1 MQLRATWCTNLISS
15 HFTGAT
21 SGRRSMN
28 NTSQRSWCSIWQ
40 CLAVSGR
47 CSASAS
53 CLCFTFCF
61 LMFFSHSSSEQL
73 QNVRKLVVLSWALSI
88 FIFNTRSWVVQEL
101 QDIARSAHEGQSPD
115 TTLFDPKA
123 CWFSW
128 RISVAFELQFATCV
142 ERICFQWWTPVQV
155 KHMEKEWKGW
165 MLWQFQGFLS
175 LYHWQLPSTPWAGAP
190 TPKSPAKHGATLSSG
205 QSFLLMVMPLQ
216 LCRIILIM
224 IWQVLPK
231 AVFKSDFCFS
241 EMEISGCCCCWSNE
255 TVSNG
260 RPGPIS

>member
-1 MQLRATWCTNLISS
+1 MQLPATWCTNLISS

-40 CLAVSGR
+40 YLAVSGR

-53 CLCFTFCF
+53 CLCFTF
-61 LMFFSHSSSEQL
+61 FFFTFKIWTVPVRPKTCSVELSTFNLHFQHKILGCAGVAGHCQICPWRAVSRHHSLWSQGLVQL
-73 QNVRKLVVLSWALSI
+73 
-88 FIFNTRSWVVQEL
+88 TR
-101 QDIARSAHEGQSPD
+101 
-115 TTLFDPKA
+115 
-123 CWFSW
+123 

-205 QSFLLMVMPLQ
+205 QSFLLMIMPL
-216 LCRIILIM
+216 
-224 IWQVLPK
+224 
-231 AVFKSDFCFS
+231 
-241 EMEISGCCCCWSNE
+241 
-255 TVSNG
+255 
-260 RPGPIS
+260 